1 MLSKSL
7 LFKTQKRGGYWELRS
22 VDLNER
28 FFICKNLLKFN
39 AWWET
44 TNWKKEGGAENN
56 DIPEVNLPKMT
67 HNQIYV
73 SVIRINPLQNTFAT
87 VR

>member
-1 MLSKSL
+1 MLDEKQL
-7 LFKTQKRGGYWELRS
+7 IE
-22 VDLNER
+22 
-28 FFICKNLLKFN
+28 
-39 AWWET
+39 
-44 TNWKKEGGAENN
+44 KKKGGGAENN

>member
-1 MLSKSL
+1 MPDEKQLI
-7 LFKTQKRGGYWELRS
+7 E
-22 VDLNER
+22 
-28 FFICKNLLKFN
+28 I
-39 AWWET
+39 
-44 TNWKKEGGAENN
+44 KKGGAENN
-56 DIPEVNLPKMT
+56 DIHEVNLPKMT

>member
-1 MLSKSL
+1 MLDEKQL
-7 LFKTQKRGGYWELRS
+7 IE
-22 VDLNER
+22 
-28 FFICKNLLKFN
+28 
-39 AWWET
+39 
-44 TNWKKEGGAENN
+44 KKEGGGGAENN